1 MWADFRLLGYDR
13 DVDMIDQA
21 AARVNEVG
29 RVLQEEVRRSAL
41 PLPVGGREV
50 FANVPQAGRAKHGV
64 RNGVKDDV
72 RVAVAGKAARMRD
85 GGPAEHDR
93 AFALKCVNVE
103 AHAGA
108 RHQPGREDGLRSGP
122 VGGGRQ
128 LFEHR
133 IAFNRRHLQS
143 CSQHHCGFIRR
154 CLPARFLIG
163 IDQVFHVKGL
173 RCLDAQQAPA
183 VDSLFEQL
191 LALRQRICDR
201 KHRDGAVAAIER
213 TKEAID
219 DGRGA
224 EGASCVVHQDR
235 TLANR
240 LEPVHD
246 AIGTLRSPTDQGGD
260 LQAAQGVLGKPL
272 LPFTYDD
279 ANLVDRC
286 MAGQCLDGPTKDGL
300 AANRPILFGHISAQA
315 LALAGG
321 HDESGDGH
329 SAGALGPVALSA
341 KGCSPTC
348 AELMTELKPISIGP
362 VQIASPVI
370 LAPMTGVT
378 DLPFRKIVKRY
389 GAGLTVSE
397 MIASQAMIRETR
409 QSLQKALWDPAE
421 EPVSLQL
428 AGCEPGVMAE
438 AAKLN
443 EQRGAAIID
452 INMGCPVRKVVNG
465 DAGSALMRDLP
476 LAASLIDAT
485 VKAVK
490 VPVTLKMRMGW
501 DHSSLNAP
509 ELARIAEDLGIRM
522 ITVHGRTRCQMYK
535 GSADWAFIRKVKDA
549 VSLPVIAN
557 GDICSIEDARMALEQ
572 SGADGV
578 MIGRGAYGRPW
589 LLGQAMV
596 ELLGGGQKP
605 DPDLDEQLSTMLE
618 QYDDMLSLYGTHT
631 GVNLAR
637 KHIGWY
643 TKGLPGSAEL
653 RNKVNQQDDPQ
664 VVVGMLRDF
673 YSPWLSRAAA

>member
-1 MWADFRLLGYDR
+1 
-13 DVDMIDQA
+13 
-21 AARVNEVG
+21 
-29 RVLQEEVRRSAL
+29 
-41 PLPVGGREV
+41 
-50 FANVPQAGRAKHGV
+50 
-64 RNGVKDDV
+64 
-72 RVAVAGKAARMRD
+72 
-85 GGPAEHDR
+85 
-93 AFALKCVNVE
+93 
-103 AHAGA
+103 
-108 RHQPGREDGLRSGP
+108 
-122 VGGGRQ
+122 
-128 LFEHR
+128 
-133 IAFNRRHLQS
+133 
-143 CSQHHCGFIRR
+143 
-154 CLPARFLIG
+154 
-163 IDQVFHVKGL
+163 
-173 RCLDAQQAPA
+173 
-183 VDSLFEQL
+183 
-191 LALRQRICDR
+191 
-201 KHRDGAVAAIER
+201 
-213 TKEAID
+213 
-219 DGRGA
+219 
-224 EGASCVVHQDR
+224 
-235 TLANR
+235 
-240 LEPVHD
+240 
-246 AIGTLRSPTDQGGD
+246 
-260 LQAAQGVLGKPL
+260 
-272 LPFTYDD
+272 
-279 ANLVDRC
+279 
-286 MAGQCLDGPTKDGL
+286 
-300 AANRPILFGHISAQA
+300 
-315 LALAGG
+315 
-321 HDESGDGH
+321 
-329 SAGALGPVALSA
+329 
-341 KGCSPTC
+341 
-348 AELMTELKPISIGP
+348 MTELKPISIGP

-409 QSLQKALWDPAE
+409 QSLQKALWDPTE

-428 AGCEPGVMAE
+428 AGCEPDVMAE

-490 VPVTLKMRMGW
+490 IPVTLKMRMGW

-549 VSLPVIAN
+549 VSLPVIVN
-557 GDICSIEDARMALEQ
+557 GDICSIQDARTALEQ

-589 LLGQAMV
+589 LLGQAMT
-596 ELLGGGQKP
+596 ELTGGGPKP
-605 DPDLDEQLSTMLE
+605 EPSLDEQLSTMLE

-653 RNKVNQQDDPQ
+653 RNKVNQQDDPG
-664 VVVGMLRDF
+664 VVVTMLRDF